1 MVGIIAFAFTYAW
14 KGNTLASLALALA
27 TLIAMVVAR
36 LVGVAI
42 PITLKKIG
50 QDPASS
56 STIIL
61 TTITDAVGFATFLG
75 IATILMKIMGV

>member
-1 MVGIIAFAFTYAW
+1 MAFALVW
-14 KGNTLASLALALA
+14 KENLLVALALALA
-27 TLIAMVVAR
+27 MPLALVVAG
-36 LVGVAI
+36 LICVAI
-42 PITLKKIG
+42 PIILKKLG

-61 TTITDAVGFATFLG
+61 TTFTDMTGFFTFLG